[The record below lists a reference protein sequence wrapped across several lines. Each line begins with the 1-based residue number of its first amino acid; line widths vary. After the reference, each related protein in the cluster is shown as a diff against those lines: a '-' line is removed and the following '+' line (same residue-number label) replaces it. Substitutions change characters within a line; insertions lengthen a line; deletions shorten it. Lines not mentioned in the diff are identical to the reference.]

1 MSRAAQA
8 KAPLAVVPERSLAE
22 VAYEKLKANIFDFE
36 LVPGDRFS
44 ETEIAE
50 RLSMSR
56 TPVRDALYRLEREGY
71 LQVHLRI
78 GWSVRPYDFQQF
90 EKFAERLWL
99 QRRTTDASRTVGVPR

>member
-1 MSRAAQA
+1 MRRIAPA
-8 KAPLAVVPERSLAE
+8 KVMPPAIPERSLAE
-22 VAYEKLKANIFDFE
+22 IAYEKIEGQYLR
-36 LVPGDRFS
+36 LRLLPGDRFS

-50 RLSMSR
+50 RLAMSR

-90 EKFAERLWL
+90 ENS
-99 QRRTTDASRTVGVPR
+99 TTCA